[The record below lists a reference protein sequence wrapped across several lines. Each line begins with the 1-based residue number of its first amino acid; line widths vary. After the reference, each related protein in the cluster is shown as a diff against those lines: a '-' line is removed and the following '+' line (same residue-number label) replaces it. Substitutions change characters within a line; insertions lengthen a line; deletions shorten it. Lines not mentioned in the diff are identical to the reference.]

1 MMTQQWRVCAS
12 WRPDIESASVVASQK
27 KVGLLVGRESTF
39 PPALIREI
47 SRREAGVVACY
58 IKVGEVQATG
68 RPEYDVI
75 IDRISHQ
82 VPFYR
87 AYLKHASLRGASV
100 INNPFWSSADDK
112 FFNYSLGA
120 ALGLNIPRT
129 ALLPQK
135 SYEEGIVSES
145 LQNLEYPLDWARITD
160 YVGFPAYL
168 KPFDGA
174 GWKKVWQVNN
184 PSELLERYDAS
195 GTDCMI
201 LQQAITWERYVR
213 VYCVGQRD
221 VLLIPY
227 DPVYRRYLSVDDYL
241 DRALE
246 KTIADQ
252 TLTINKA
259 LGYDFNTVEF
269 AIMGGVPYAIDYM
282 NPAPEADWYSLG
294 PRYFGWL
301 VARVSDL
308 AIELAWKPPERRN
321 TNVWRGS
328 IWRNSRDSD
337 PVGL

>member
-1 MMTQQWRVCAS
+1 VRDCGIWRLV
-12 WRPDIESASVVASQK
+12 IESGSVVVSQK

-47 SRREAGVVACY
+47 NSRNAGVVASNV
-58 IKVGEVQATG
+58 KVGEVRAAS
-68 RPEYDVI
+68 RPEYNVI
-75 IDRISHQ
+75 IDRISHD

-87 AYLKHASLRGASV
+87 AYLKHASLGGAAIV
-100 INNPFWSSADDK
+100 NNPFWSGADDK

-135 SYEEGIVSES
+135 SYKQGIVSES
-145 LQNLEYPLDWARITD
+145 LQNLEYPLDWDRIID

-174 GWKKVWQVNN
+174 GWKKVWRV
-184 PSELLERYDAS
+184 SSRVELFERYDAS
-195 GTDCMI
+195 GTDCMV
-201 LQQAITWERYVR
+201 LQQAIAFERYVR
-213 VYCVGQRD
+213 VYCVGRRD
-221 VLLIPY
+221 VLVIPY
-227 DPVYRRYLSVDDYL
+227 DPVYRRYLSVDGYL
-241 DRALE
+241 DSGLE
-246 KTIADQ
+246 QAIADQ

-269 AIMGGVPYAIDYM
+269 AISEGVPYAIDYM

-294 PRYFGWL
+294 PTYFNWL

-308 AIELAWKPPERRN
+308 AIELAFKPSIRGDARQWLGER
-321 TNVWRGS
+321 
-328 IWRNSRDSD
+328 IWRNDF
-337 PVGL
+337 VKG